1 MDVALEG
8 TCVGVCL
15 SVCVCVSL
23 VYTNCHW
30 KVAALFP
37 NGSCSVVLCFRFI
50 GRKKYNANF
59 LCFIVLFLCEL
70 KCHNSTLEP
79 GLPPNKVQLS
89 CNKWQMVDFY
99 ILYNDAF
106 VVSL

>member
-1 MDVALEG
+1 M
-8 TCVGVCL
+8 CVL

-50 GRKKYNANF
+50 GRKKCNANF